1 MGVCIKHGCKINNDG
16 QYCPACD
23 IGQTIKC
30 DICGY
35 DSELEDTRLNRQF
48 IQTGN
53 IWERWYIEEET
64 GFITCSEC

>member
-1 MGVCIKHGCKINNDG
+1 MKKKER
-16 QYCPACD
+16 
-23 IGQTIKC
+23 TIKC

-53 IWERWYIEEET
+53 MWERWNIEKET